1 MDRISIY
8 ILNKFRWGWMNIRY
22 GFLLY
27 VILLILL
34 SFSLVTVGLFLNYIE
49 VFYALSPEAPP
60 PIYYMLS
67 IYLYVIISFILYYLI
82 FVYLKFYRAGTIWY
96 LVIAVIS
103 LTALCSI
110 DWWLDKLL
118 SGPHLPPYFLPPPRL
133 LAKAIYMLI
142 LFLVFAV
149 SAIPIMV
156 RVHQWMRGGNRI
168 ITRFGRAHSAIEKL
182 AETKNAPPMIRAYQ
196 WALCHRADLIL
207 EVIEI
212 LAELMARMM
221 RTYRVL
227 CHNRRNILCSL
238 IFIIIKKL
246 TETKNDGIK
255 SYKSMYDIYPFSC
268 EYDSGIEG
276 IKNLLIHGVDL
287 SGFSISI
294 SNTKLNLN
302 ELLDRLS
309 LSIKYYLF
317 YGEAEQMEA
326 VKMHMVRMAKCFDEN
341 YNIRVDELVNEILRM
356 YSEIN
361 IFFDER
367 NIEIIYPN
375 KLIDRIRIHLQKII
389 PLIVVGI
396 IYILIKLLM
405 GVDVVSV
412 LDDMLK
418 P

>member
-27 VILLILL
+27 VILSILL
-34 SFSLVTVGLFLNYIE
+34 SFSLITTGLFLNYLE
-49 VFYALSPEAPP
+49 ACYAFSLEAPP
-60 PIYYMLS
+60 SHIYYVLF
-67 IYLYVIISFILYYLI
+67 IYSCLIISFILYYSI

-118 SGPHLPPYFLPPPRL
+118 PEPLLPPLQL
-133 LAKAIYMLI
+133 LAKATYMPI

-149 SAIPIMV
+149 SAIPIIA

-168 ITRFGRAHSAIEKL
+168 ITCFGRAHSAIDKL
-182 AETKNAPPMIRAYQ
+182 AETKNAPLMIRAYQ
-196 WALCHRADLIL
+196 WALCHREDLSL
-207 EVIEI
+207 GVLEI
-212 LAELMARMM
+212 LAELMALIM
-221 RTYRVL
+221 RAYQVL

-317 YGEAEQMEA
+317 ME
-326 VKMHMVRMAKCFDEN
+326 K
-341 YNIRVDELVNEILRM
+341 L
-356 YSEIN
+356 
-361 IFFDER
+361 
-367 NIEIIYPN
+367 N
-375 KLIDRIRIHLQKII
+375 KWRR
-389 PLIVVGI
+389 
-396 IYILIKLLM
+396 
-405 GVDVVSV
+405 
-412 LDDMLK
+412 
-418 P
+418 